1 MSKSNSRIIEKM
13 KKLLAMAEGN
23 MTKQDWDNYLA
34 EWRESFNST
43 AQTKEPPAPQQS
55 REPIKSGKDS
65 KVYSFIRKV
74 RSTAKATFFL
84 TEGGIAGDFG
94 FWCPKSAI
102 LSTKKNQVEIAK
114 WCKLK
119 FIEYVE
125 Y

>member
-1 MSKSNSRIIEKM
+1 MFESNMSQ
-13 KKLLAMAEGN
+13 
-23 MTKQDWDNYLA
+23 QDWDNYLA

-43 AQTKEPPAPQQS
+43 TQPKEPTPKQS
-55 REPIKSGKDS
+55 REPIASGKDS
-65 KVYSFIRKV
+65 KVYSYIRKV

-84 TEGGIAGDFG
+84 TEDGIAGNFG
-94 FWCPKSAI
+94 FWCPKAAI
-102 LSTKKNQVEIAK
+102 LQTKKNEVEIAK

>member
-1 MSKSNSRIIEKM
+1 MLEP
-13 KKLLAMAEGN
+13 N
-23 MTKQDWDNYLA
+23 MTQQDWDNYLV
-34 EWRESFNST
+34 EWYESFDST
-43 AQTKEPPAPQQS
+43 TKVEPPAPQQS

-84 TEGGIAGDFG
+84 TEQGIGGDFG

-102 LSTKKNQVEIAK
+102 LSTQKNEVEIAK

>member
-1 MSKSNSRIIEKM
+1 MLESNMSQ
-13 KKLLAMAEGN
+13 
-23 MTKQDWDNYLA
+23 QDWDNYLA
-34 EWRESFNST
+34 EWRESLGCTTQS
-43 AQTKEPPAPQQS
+43 EPPAPQQS
-55 REPIKSGKDS
+55 REPIAFGKDS

-84 TEGGIAGDFG
+84 TEDGIAGDFG

-102 LSTKKNQVEIAK
+102 LSTKKNEVEIAK

>member
-1 MSKSNSRIIEKM
+1 MLES
-13 KKLLAMAEGN
+13 N
-23 MTKQDWDNYLA
+23 MTQQDWDKCLE
-34 EWRESFNST
+34 EWRESLGCTTQS
-43 AQTKEPPAPQQS
+43 EPPAPQQS

-84 TEGGIAGDFG
+84 TEDGIAGDFG

-102 LSTKKNQVEIAK
+102 LSTKKNEVEIAK